1 MGKTLKDEF
10 NATDA
15 VKDKIVDTIKDA
27 AEDVIEDAKVKAD
40 TDKDGKV
47 SAREWF
53 TYFLNNPSLLFVVLL
68 GMLAR
73 PIIEFIE
80 VGLVVEV
87 WDWAVITSAISSLI
101 VPLIFGWFFKQN
113 DGHTKNILNEE
124 RSKRL
129 EMETEKD
136 KKICSLN
143 DKLTSKD
150 REMAQKDLIL
160 ELKKQEIVYM
170 EKGYVNGNHRTNL
183 DKNFNKG

>member
-1 MGKTLKDEF
+1 
-10 NATDA
+10 
-15 VKDKIVDTIKDA
+15 
-27 AEDVIEDAKVKAD
+27 
-40 TDKDGKV
+40 
-47 SAREWF
+47 
-53 TYFLNNPSLLFVVLL
+53 
-68 GMLAR
+68 MLAR

-136 KKICSLN
+136 KEICSLN